1 MLGSGAVGSPDQA
14 PDQAAAVVFVKL
26 TTEDGVVGWGEQRA
40 LPSWSYETA
49 ETIAVVIKRH
59 LEPILLELTPF
70 DIELFHQRVTKRL
83 SPAVS
88 NGFPFARA
96 AVDLALHDAAGKLA
110 GVPVHAL
117 LGGKVHDEIPLCSA
131 IGVGAPDV
139 VREHAQ
145 QSSDYAA
152 YKVKIGG
159 DLDADTA
166 AIEAV
171 ADVAGAKPLWLDANQ
186 SYRPSALKQL
196 LDRTSRRPHDP
207 LRRATS
213 AQYRHTGHASA
224 ARADRSADRDRR
236 GQFHRVRPGPG
247 DPAGRRRPGGGE
259 DLQVRRSAERAQDR
273 AGSARWR
280 LEILASGL
288 TDCGIGFAA
297 ALHLFSQLDLA
308 LPAELNGPELL
319 SDLYVEGLTITKA
332 VATVPTAPGLGVQVD
347 EERIRAE
354 SIDLLFSLEES
365 AKMRSELSRR
375 SFLNSPVWPGLAPA
389 VTGCSVRSSRPAP
402 RPGRCGRAAPPRRRS
417 GMTSASTSS
426 SS

>member
-1 MLGSGAVGSPDQA
+1 MSAVGLAGAGARIRSVEVFPVAVPFARKFVLGSGAVGSPDQTV
-14 PDQAAAVVFVKL
+14 DQASAVVFVKL

-70 DIELFHQRVTKRL
+70 DIELFHARASKRL

-96 AVDLALHDAAGKLA
+96 AIDLAMHDAAGKLA

-117 LGGKVHDEIPLCSA
+117 LGGKLFDELPLCSA

-145 QSSDYAA
+145 QSADYSA

-159 DLDADTA
+159 DPDADAA

-171 ADVAGAKPLWLDANQ
+171 AEVAGGKPLWLDANQ
-186 SYRPSALKQL
+186 SYRPSALRQL
-196 LDRTSRRPHDP
+196 LHRTRDVSTIHCVEQPVPSTDTLAMHR
-207 LRRATS
+207 LRNLI
-213 AQYRHTGHASA
+213 
-224 ARADRSADRDRR
+224 
-236 GQFHRVRPGPG
+236 
-247 DPAGRRRPGGGE
+247 
-259 DLQVRRSAERAQDR
+259 DLPIAIDEGSFTAQDLAR
-273 AGSARWR
+273 TIQLDAADLVVVKICKSGGLRNALKTAQVALAGG

-297 ALHLFSQLDLA
+297 ALHLFSQLELA

-319 SDLYVEGLTITKA
+319 ADLYVEGLTITKA

-354 SIDLLFSLEES
+354 SIDLLFS
-365 AKMRSELSRR
+365 
-375 SFLNSPVWPGLAPA
+375 
-389 VTGCSVRSSRPAP
+389 
-402 RPGRCGRAAPPRRRS
+402 
-417 GMTSASTSS
+417 
-426 SS
+426 

>member
-1 MLGSGAVGSPDQA
+1 MSRIRSLEVFPVAVPFARQFVLGSGAVGSPGKA

-70 DIELFHQRVTKRL
+70 DVELFQQRVTKRL
-83 SPAVS
+83 SPSVS

-96 AVDLALHDAAGKLA
+96 AVDLAMHDAAGKLA

-117 LGGKVHDEIPLCSA
+117 LGGKLHDEIPLCSA

-145 QSSDYAA
+145 QSSDYSA

-159 DLDADTA
+159 DLDSDAA
-166 AIEAV
+166 AIETV
-171 ADVAGAKPLWLDANQ
+171 AEVAGAKPLWLDANQ

-196 LDRTSRRPHDP
+196 LDRTRHVRTIHCVEQPVPSTDTLAMHR
-207 LRRATS
+207 LRELIDLPIAIDEGSFT
-213 AQYRHTGHASA
+213 AQDL
-224 ARADRSADRDRR
+224 ARAIRLDAADLVVVKICKAGGLRNALKTAQVALSA
-236 GQFHRVRPGPG
+236 GI
-247 DPAGRRRPGGGE
+247 
-259 DLQVRRSAERAQDR
+259 
-273 AGSARWR
+273 
-280 LEILASGL
+280 EILASGL

-297 ALHLFSQLDLA
+297 ALHLFSQLELA

-347 EERIRAE
+347 EERFRAE
-354 SIDLLFSLEES
+354 SIDLLFS
-365 AKMRSELSRR
+365 
-375 SFLNSPVWPGLAPA
+375 
-389 VTGCSVRSSRPAP
+389 
-402 RPGRCGRAAPPRRRS
+402 
-417 GMTSASTSS
+417 
-426 SS
+426 

>member
-1 MLGSGAVGSPDQA
+1 MSRIRSVEVFAVAVPFARQFVLGSGTVGRPDERPDQA
-14 PDQAAAVVFVKL
+14 GAVVFVKL

-49 ETIAVVIKRH
+49 ETIAVVINRH
-59 LEPILLELTPF
+59 LTPILLELTPF
-70 DIELFHQRVTKRL
+70 DVELFHQQAAKRL
-83 SPAVS
+83 SPSVS

-96 AVDLALHDAAGKLA
+96 AVDLAMHDAAGKLA

-131 IGVGAPDV
+131 IGVGAPEI
-139 VREHAQ
+139 VREHAR

-159 DLDADTA
+159 DPDQDAA

-171 ADVAGAKPLWLDANQ
+171 AEVAGAKPLWLDANQ

-196 LDRTSRRPHDP
+196 LDRTRDIRTIHCVEQPVPSTDLLAMRR
-207 LRRATS
+207 LR
-213 AQYRHTGHASA
+213 GLI
-224 ARADRSADRDRR
+224 
-236 GQFHRVRPGPG
+236 
-247 DPAGRRRPGGGE
+247 
-259 DLQVRRSAERAQDR
+259 DLPVAIDEGSFTAQDLAR
-273 AGSARWR
+273 TLQLDAADLVVIKVAKSAGLRNALKTAQVALSGG
-280 LEILASGL
+280 LEILSSGL

-297 ALHLFSQLDLA
+297 ALHVFSQLELA

-332 VATVPTAPGLGVQVD
+332 VATVPTAPGLGVEVD

-354 SIDLLFSLEES
+354 SIDLLF
-365 AKMRSELSRR
+365 
-375 SFLNSPVWPGLAPA
+375 
-389 VTGCSVRSSRPAP
+389 T
-402 RPGRCGRAAPPRRRS
+402 
-417 GMTSASTSS
+417 
-426 SS
+426 

>member
-1 MLGSGAVGSPDQA
+1 MSRIRSVEVFAVAVPFARQFVIGSGAVGSPEQR
-14 PDQAAAVVFVKL
+14 PDQAGAVVFVKL

-40 LPSWSYETA
+40 LPTWSYETA
-49 ETIAVVIKRH
+49 ETIAVVINRH
-59 LEPILLELTPF
+59 LTPILLELTPF
-70 DIELFHQRVTKRL
+70 DVELFHQQAAKRL

-96 AVDLALHDAAGKLA
+96 AVDLAMHDAAGKLA

-131 IGVGAPDV
+131 IGVGAPET

-159 DLDADTA
+159 DPDQDAA
-166 AIEAV
+166 IIEAV
-171 ADVAGAKPLWLDANQ
+171 AEVAGTKPLWLDANQ

-196 LDRTSRRPHDP
+196 LDRTRHIRTIHCVEQPVPSTDLLAMRR
-207 LRRATS
+207 LRGLIDLPVAIDEGSFT
-213 AQYRHTGHASA
+213 AQDL
-224 ARADRSADRDRR
+224 ARAIQLDAADL
-236 GQFHRVRPGPG
+236 VVVKICKS
-247 DPAGRRRPGGGE
+247 GG
-259 DLQVRRSAERAQDR
+259 LRQALKTAQVALS
-273 AGSARWR
+273 GG
-280 LEILASGL
+280 LEILSSGL

-297 ALHLFSQLDLA
+297 ALHVFSQLELA

-332 VATVPTAPGLGVQVD
+332 VATVPTAPGLGVEVD

-354 SIDLLFSLEES
+354 SIDLLF
-365 AKMRSELSRR
+365 
-375 SFLNSPVWPGLAPA
+375 
-389 VTGCSVRSSRPAP
+389 T
-402 RPGRCGRAAPPRRRS
+402 
-417 GMTSASTSS
+417 
-426 SS
+426 

>member
-1 MLGSGAVGSPDQA
+1 MSKIRSVEVFPVAVPFARQFVLGSGAVGSPDQT

-70 DIELFHQRVTKRL
+70 DVELFHQRVSKRL
-83 SPAVS
+83 SPSVS

-96 AVDLALHDAAGKLA
+96 AVDLAMHDAAGKLA

-145 QSSDYAA
+145 QSSDYSA

-159 DLDADTA
+159 DLDADAA
-166 AIEAV
+166 AIETV
-171 ADVAGAKPLWLDANQ
+171 AEVAGGKPLWLDANQ

-196 LDRTSRRPHDP
+196 LDRTSHVRTIHCVEQPVPSTDTLAMHR
-207 LRRATS
+207 LRELIDLPIAIDEGSFT
-213 AQYRHTGHASA
+213 AQDL
-224 ARADRSADRDRR
+224 ARAIRLDAADLVVVKICKSGGLRNALKTAQVALSA
-236 GQFHRVRPGPG
+236 GV
-247 DPAGRRRPGGGE
+247 
-259 DLQVRRSAERAQDR
+259 
-273 AGSARWR
+273 
-280 LEILASGL
+280 EILASGL

-297 ALHLFSQLDLA
+297 ALHLFSQLELA

-354 SIDLLFSLEES
+354 SITLLF
-365 AKMRSELSRR
+365 
-375 SFLNSPVWPGLAPA
+375 
-389 VTGCSVRSSRPAP
+389 T
-402 RPGRCGRAAPPRRRS
+402 
-417 GMTSASTSS
+417 
-426 SS
+426 

>member
-1 MLGSGAVGSPDQA
+1 MSKIRSVEVFPVAVPFARQFVLGSGAVGSPDQA

-83 SPAVS
+83 SPSVS

-96 AVDLALHDAAGKLA
+96 AVDLAMHDAAGKLA

-117 LGGKVHDEIPLCSA
+117 LGGKLHDEIPLCSA

-139 VREHAQ
+139 VREHAR
-145 QSSDYAA
+145 QSSDYSA

-159 DLDADTA
+159 DLDSDAA
-166 AIEAV
+166 AIETV
-171 ADVAGAKPLWLDANQ
+171 AEVAGAKPLWLDANQ

-196 LDRTSRRPHDP
+196 LDRTSHVRTIHCVEQPVPSTDTLAMHR
-207 LRRATS
+207 LRELIDLPIAIDEGSFT
-213 AQYRHTGHASA
+213 AQDL
-224 ARADRSADRDRR
+224 ARAIRLDAADLVVVKICKAGGLRNALKTAQVALSA
-236 GQFHRVRPGPG
+236 GI
-247 DPAGRRRPGGGE
+247 
-259 DLQVRRSAERAQDR
+259 
-273 AGSARWR
+273 
-280 LEILASGL
+280 EILASGL

-297 ALHLFSQLDLA
+297 ALHLFSQLELA

-354 SIDLLFSLEES
+354 SITLLF
-365 AKMRSELSRR
+365 
-375 SFLNSPVWPGLAPA
+375 
-389 VTGCSVRSSRPAP
+389 T
-402 RPGRCGRAAPPRRRS
+402 
-417 GMTSASTSS
+417 
-426 SS
+426 

>member
-1 MLGSGAVGSPDQA
+1 MSRIKSVEVFPVAVPFARRFVLGSGAVGTPDEQ

-59 LEPILLELTPF
+59 LGPILLELTPF
-70 DIELFHQRVTKRL
+70 DVELFHSQATKRL

-96 AVDLALHDAAGKLA
+96 AVDLAMHDAAGKLA

-117 LGGKVHDEIPLCSA
+117 LGGKLQDEIPLCSA
-131 IGVGAPDV
+131 IGVGPADV

-159 DLDADTA
+159 DLDQDAA

-171 ADVAGAKPLWLDANQ
+171 AEVAGGKPLWLDANQ

-196 LDRTSRRPHDP
+196 LDRTKDVRAIHCVEQPVPSTDTLAMHR
-207 LRRATS
+207 LRSLIELPIAIDEGSFT
-213 AQYRHTGHASA
+213 
-224 ARADRSADRDRR
+224 
-236 GQFHRVRPGPG
+236 
-247 DPAGRRRPGGGE
+247 
-259 DLQVRRSAERAQDR
+259 AQDL
-273 AGSARWR
+273 ARTIR
-280 LEILASGL
+280 LDAADLVVVKICKSGGLRNALKTAQVALSGGLEILASGL

-297 ALHLFSQLDLA
+297 ALHLFSQLELA

-347 EERIRAE
+347 EERIRSE
-354 SIDLLFSLEES
+354 SIDLLFS
-365 AKMRSELSRR
+365 
-375 SFLNSPVWPGLAPA
+375 
-389 VTGCSVRSSRPAP
+389 
-402 RPGRCGRAAPPRRRS
+402 
-417 GMTSASTSS
+417 
-426 SS
+426 

>member
-1 MLGSGAVGSPDQA
+1 MSRIRAVEVFPVAVPFARQFVLGSGAVGSPGKA

-70 DIELFHQRVTKRL
+70 DVELFHQRATKRL
-83 SPAVS
+83 SPSVS

-96 AVDLALHDAAGKLA
+96 AVDLAMHDAAGKLA

-117 LGGKVHDEIPLCSA
+117 LGGKLHDEIPLCSA

-139 VREHAQ
+139 VREHAE
-145 QSSDYAA
+145 QSSDYSA

-159 DLDADTA
+159 DLDSDAA
-166 AIEAV
+166 AIETV
-171 ADVAGAKPLWLDANQ
+171 AEVAGAKPLWLDANQ

-196 LDRTSRRPHDP
+196 LDRTSHVRTIHCVEQPVPSTDTLAMHR
-207 LRRATS
+207 LRELIDLPIAIDEGSFT
-213 AQYRHTGHASA
+213 AQDL
-224 ARADRSADRDRR
+224 ARAIRLDAADL
-236 GQFHRVRPGPG
+236 VVVKICK
-247 DPAGRRRPGGGE
+247 GGG
-259 DLQVRRSAERAQDR
+259 LRNALKTAQVALA
-273 AGSARWR
+273 AGI
-280 LEILASGL
+280 EILASGL

-347 EERIRAE
+347 EDRIRAE
-354 SIDLLFSLEES
+354 SITLLF
-365 AKMRSELSRR
+365 
-375 SFLNSPVWPGLAPA
+375 
-389 VTGCSVRSSRPAP
+389 T
-402 RPGRCGRAAPPRRRS
+402 
-417 GMTSASTSS
+417 
-426 SS
+426 

>member
-1 MLGSGAVGSPDQA
+1 MSKIRSVEVFPVAVPFARQFVLGSGAVGSPDKP

-70 DIELFHQRVTKRL
+70 DVELFHQRVTKRL
-83 SPAVS
+83 SPSVS

-96 AVDLALHDAAGKLA
+96 AVDLAMHDAAGKLA

-117 LGGKVHDEIPLCSA
+117 LGGKLHDEIPLCSA

-139 VREHAQ
+139 VKEHAQ
-145 QSSDYAA
+145 QSSDYSA

-159 DLDADTA
+159 DLDSDAA
-166 AIEAV
+166 AIETV
-171 ADVAGAKPLWLDANQ
+171 AEVAGAKPLWLDANQ

-196 LDRTSRRPHDP
+196 LDRTSHVRTIHCVEQPVPSTDTLAMHR
-207 LRRATS
+207 LRELIDLPIAIDEGSFT
-213 AQYRHTGHASA
+213 AQDL
-224 ARADRSADRDRR
+224 ARAIRLDAADLVVVKICKAGGLRNALKTAQVALSA
-236 GQFHRVRPGPG
+236 GI
-247 DPAGRRRPGGGE
+247 
-259 DLQVRRSAERAQDR
+259 
-273 AGSARWR
+273 
-280 LEILASGL
+280 EILASGL

-347 EERIRAE
+347 EDRIRAE
-354 SIDLLFSLEES
+354 SITLLF
-365 AKMRSELSRR
+365 
-375 SFLNSPVWPGLAPA
+375 
-389 VTGCSVRSSRPAP
+389 T
-402 RPGRCGRAAPPRRRS
+402 
-417 GMTSASTSS
+417 
-426 SS
+426 

>member
-1 MLGSGAVGSPDQA
+1 MSRIRSVEVFPVAVPFARQFVLGSGAVGSPDKTQ
-14 PDQAAAVVFVKL
+14 DQAAAVVFVKL

-70 DIELFHQRVTKRL
+70 DVELFHQRVTKRL

-96 AVDLALHDAAGKLA
+96 AVDLAMHDAAGKLA

-117 LGGKVHDEIPLCSA
+117 LGGKLHDEIPLCSA

-145 QSSDYAA
+145 QSSDYSA

-159 DLDADTA
+159 DLDSDAA
-166 AIEAV
+166 AIETV
-171 ADVAGAKPLWLDANQ
+171 AEVAGAKPLWLDANQ

-196 LDRTSRRPHDP
+196 LDRTSHVRTIHCVEQPVPSTDTLAMHR
-207 LRRATS
+207 LRELIDLPIAIDEGSFT
-213 AQYRHTGHASA
+213 AQDL
-224 ARADRSADRDRR
+224 ARAVRLDAADL
-236 GQFHRVRPGPG
+236 VVVKICK
-247 DPAGRRRPGGGE
+247 AGGLRNA
-259 DLQVRRSAERAQDR
+259 LKTAQVALSN
-273 AGSARWR
+273 GI
-280 LEILASGL
+280 EILASGL

-297 ALHLFSQLDLA
+297 ALHLFSQLELA

-319 SDLYVEGLTITKA
+319 EDLYVEGLTITKA

-354 SIDLLFSLEES
+354 SITLLF
-365 AKMRSELSRR
+365 
-375 SFLNSPVWPGLAPA
+375 
-389 VTGCSVRSSRPAP
+389 T
-402 RPGRCGRAAPPRRRS
+402 
-417 GMTSASTSS
+417 
-426 SS
+426 